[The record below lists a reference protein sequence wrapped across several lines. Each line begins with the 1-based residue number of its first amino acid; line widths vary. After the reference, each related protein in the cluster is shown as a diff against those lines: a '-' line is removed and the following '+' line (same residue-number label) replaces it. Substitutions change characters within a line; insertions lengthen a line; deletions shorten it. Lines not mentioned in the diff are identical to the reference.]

1 MDYMRIRGF
10 PFDVKVEKFIDSHE
24 RVFVVEQNR
33 DAQLKSLLTLELNV
47 SKRKL
52 ISIRHY
58 DGSPITPD
66 HVLDGINEVG
76 DVLEEGSA
84 A

>member
-10 PFDVKVEKFIDSHE
+10 PFDARVEKFIDSHE

-52 ISIRHY
+52 ISVLHY
-58 DGSPITPD
+58 DGFPITLD

-76 DVLEEGSA
+76 DIPAEGSA